1 MEKLQQ
7 KTQQKTRSGTDCCS
21 DHEYFIEKF
30 TLKLMKVGNTTRPF
44 KYDLNQIPYNYIVG
58 VTNRFKGLN
67 VIDRGPK
74 ELWKEVPDIAQE
86 SLIKTIPKEK
96 KCEKAK

>member
-1 MEKLQQ
+1 
-7 KTQQKTRSGTDCCS
+7 
-21 DHEYFIEKF
+21 
-30 TLKLMKVGNTTRPF
+30 MKVGNTTRPF
-44 KYDLNQIPYNYIVG
+44 KYDLNQIPYNHIVG
-58 VTNRFKGLN
+58 VTNRFKGLD